1 MPLSKRFLIL
11 FLAFWLPVSVV
22 AAGTIAASMSGTA
35 QELVAEA
42 GEGCPQHAG
51 QEGTNRDSGGCH
63 GCSFCQFACTALMSV
78 AAPADP
84 VSGSWVAVEFAGP
97 VFALPIPEPLERPP
111 LPRPA

>member
-1 MPLSKRFLIL
+1 MRLLKRLLIL

-22 AAGTIAASMSGTA
+22 AAGTMAASMSGTA

-51 QEGTNRDSGGCH
+51 QEGTNRDSGDCYS
-63 GCSFCQFACTALMSV
+63 CTFCQFACTALMSV

-84 VSGSWVAVEFAGP
+84 VCGSWVAVGFAAP
-97 VFALPIPEPLERPP
+97 VFPLPIPEQLQRPP
-111 LPRPA
+111 LCRPA